1 MAHHVLKASVENC
14 QWGFF
19 DSKRAP
25 VLTITSGDS
34 VTIDTV
40 SGQPFLK
47 PKPDE
52 GYIVPPELNDIHAN
66 ATERG
71 PGPHILTGPI
81 AVEGAKPGHVL
92 EIRIKEIALRQD
104 WAYNAI
110 LPLMGVLPDDFNEPR
125 LLIIP
130 IDMEKKIAKLP
141 WAVDLPLAPFF
152 GVMGVAPPPGWGRI
166 TTLMPRSMGG
176 NLDNKD
182 LGAGSTLYLPIF
194 NDGAL
199 FSCGDGHAAQGHGE
213 VCVTAIETALQG
225 TFEFILREDLTFKYP
240 RGETP
245 THYITMGMD
254 PDLDRCAEM
263 ALRDM
268 IALLNEKIGLSKA
281 DAYSFCSVAADLHV
295 TQAVNGSKGVHMMM
309 PKALVHQKK

>member
-1 MAHHVLKASVENC
+1 MPHHALKASVENC
-14 QWGFF
+14 HWGFF
-19 DSKRAP
+19 DAARSP
-25 VLTITSGDS
+25 VLSVKSGDTI
-34 VTIDTV
+34 TIDTL

-47 PKPDE
+47 ARSED
-52 GYIVPPELNDIHAN
+52 GFIVPPELDEIHAM

-81 AVEGAKPGHVL
+81 EVLGAKAGHVL
-92 EIRIKEIALRQD
+92 EVRVKSISLRQD

-110 LPLMGVLPDDFNEPR
+110 LPLMGILPNDFDEPR

-130 IDMEKKIAKLP
+130 IDMERKIAKLP
-141 WAVDLPLAPFF
+141 WGVDLPLAPFF

-225 TFEFILREDLTFKYP
+225 TFELILREDMSLLYP
-240 RGETP
+240 RAETA
-245 THYITMGMD
+245 THYITMGLD

-263 ALRDM
+263 AVRDM
-268 IALLNEKIGLSKA
+268 IDLLREKMGLSKA

-295 TQAVNGSKGVHMMM
+295 TQAVNGCKGVHAMM
-309 PKALVHQKK
+309 PKALVDGAS

>member
-1 MAHHVLKASVENC
+1 MTHHVLNASVENC

-19 DSKRAP
+19 DAKRGP
-25 VLTITSGDS
+25 VLTVKSGDT

-52 GYIVPPELNDIHAN
+52 GYIIPPELNEIHAK

-81 AVEGAKPGHVL
+81 AIEGAKPGHVL
-92 EIRIKEIALRQD
+92 EVRVKSVELRQD

-125 LLIIP
+125 LLIIRL
-130 IDMEKKIAKLP
+130 DMEQRIAKLP
-141 WAVDLPLAPFF
+141 WGVDLPLVPFF

-166 TTLMPRSMGG
+166 TTLMPRAMGG

-182 LGAGSTLYLPIF
+182 LGAGSTLYLPVF
-194 NDGAL
+194 NEGAL

-225 TFEFILREDLTFKYP
+225 TFEFVLREDLCFKYP

-268 IALLNEKIGLSKA
+268 IALLNEKAGLSKA

-295 TQAVNGSKGVHMMM
+295 TQAVNGCKGVHAMM
-309 PKALVHQKK
+309 PKALVHQRS

>member
-1 MAHHVLKASVENC
+1 MSHHVLKASAENC

-19 DSKRAP
+19 DAKRPP
-25 VLTITSGDS
+25 VLSVRSGDT

-40 SGQPFLK
+40 TGQPAFT
-47 PKPDE
+47 PKPED
-52 GYIVPPELNDIHAN
+52 GFTVPPELREIHAK

-71 PGPHILTGPI
+71 PGPHILTGPVAI
-81 AVEGAKPGHVL
+81 EGAKPGHVL
-92 EIRIKEIALRQD
+92 EVRILSINLRQD

-110 LPLMGVLPDDFNEPR
+110 LPLMGVLPDDFDEPR
-125 LLIIP
+125 ILILRV
-130 IDMEKKIAKLP
+130 DTERKIVKLP
-141 WAVDLPLAPFF
+141 WDVDLPLAPFF

-166 TTLMPRSMGG
+166 TTLMPRSIGG

-182 LGAGSTLYLPIF
+182 LGAGSTLYLPVF
-194 NDGAL
+194 NEGAL
-199 FSCGDGHAAQGHGE
+199 FSCGDGHGAQGHGE

-225 TFEFILREDLTFKYP
+225 TFEFILRGDLSLAYP
-240 RGETP
+240 RAETP

-268 IALLNEKIGLSKA
+268 IDLLQKKANLSKA
-281 DAYSFCSVAADLHV
+281 DAYSFCSVAADFHV
-295 TQAVNGSKGVHMMM
+295 TQAVNGCKGVHATI
-309 PKALVHQKK
+309 PKALVDQTS

>member
-1 MAHHVLKASVENC
+1 MAHHVLKASVQNC